1 MNRLPLPLLGLLA
14 VGLVACGGN
23 DPAVAP
29 ASPLLGAPR
38 TSLVQPGAS
47 VPVNPG
53 TPSRPSDIYTG
64 PAAETRREQAAVA
77 AACRR
82 EADRIIAFRDRGQL
96 MREDER
102 DARLGSDSGPY
113 PLLSMDTRRLSRLY
127 ERDRIAE
134 ECVRQNTASPPQQ
147 QPQPQP
153 QQSRR

>member
-14 VGLVACGGN
+14 AGLAACGGR
-23 DPAVAP
+23 DPAVVP

-38 TSLVQPGAS
+38 TSLVQPGAA

-53 TPSRPSDIYTG
+53 TPSRPSEIYTG
-64 PAAETRREQAAVA
+64 PAATTPRDQAAVA

-82 EADRIIAFRDRGQL
+82 EADRIIAFRDRGEL

-102 DARLGSDSGPY
+102 ASRLGADVGPY

-127 ERDRIAE
+127 ERDQLAS
-134 ECVRQNTASPPQQ
+134 ECVRQNTATPPQQ

-153 QQSRR
+153 QQPRR